1 MEDSFGRNINYL
13 RISLTDRCNLRCK
26 YCMPED
32 GIDKCDH
39 SDILSLE
46 EIYEIIVNFVE
57 LGVDKIRFTGGEP
70 LVRKG
75 IVDLISK
82 VSRLEGIRDIAMT
95 TNGIFLK
102 DMASDLKAAGLKRV
116 NISLDTLNSEKY
128 KTITRCGDLQKV
140 LDGIKE
146 AKRVGLTPIKI
157 NTVLIG
163 GFNEDEIESLVDLT
177 RKDNID
183 VRFIELMPIG
193 EASSWA
199 KEKFISNERVL
210 EKIKQLE
217 PVKREDISSPAMYYK
232 LPGAKGKVGIINPI
246 SCKFCENC
254 NRVRLTSNGKLKM
267 CLHSNR
273 EIDLKTPLRNGMDLK
288 ELIIKSIGEKEES
301 HHLEEGQYISRN
313 MNEIGG

>member
-46 EIYEIIVNFVE
+46 EIYEIIVSFVE

-82 VSRLEGIRDIAMT
+82 VSRLKGIRDIAMT
-95 TNGIFLK
+95 TNGILLK

-157 NTVLIG
+157 NTVLMG
-163 GFNEDEIESLVDLT
+163 GFNENEIESLVDLT